1 MSYLAPE
8 SHDANGFRETGGVP
22 MPRRLPQLG
31 ADTLM
36 KRRANR
42 KRLHPHLYFW
52 QRRAA
57 SSYITGEI
65 VPIIGSYSG
74 G

>member
-1 MSYLAPE
+1 
-8 SHDANGFRETGGVP
+8 